1 MNGLA
6 VVIGQSINWIILIL
20 ALITLGGF
28 IWTVNKLT
36 KLRTKIDED
45 HRKQRG
51 RVDYT
56 PSGFTRNPDAYT
68 WEDTLG
74 YLEIFNQ
81 IKLEY
86 EVFVQ
91 LVPIFPLLGILG
103 TVAGLIQKLSN
114 IGELQDAL
122 GLSLS
127 TTFYGLIAAIVLKVV
142 DALWVSKRLNGMEVY
157 FDTFEQNYKMAR
169 DKFIQENEESK
180 Q

>member
-20 ALITLGGF
+20 ALITIGGF
-28 IWTVNKLT
+28 IWTVNKIS
-36 KLRTKIDED
+36 KLRLKIDED

-74 YLEIFNQ
+74 YLEIFNR
-81 IKLEY
+81 IKIEY
-86 EVFVQ
+86 EVFGQ

-114 IGELQDAL
+114 IGELQEAL

-127 TTFYGLIAAIVLKVV
+127 TTFYGLIAAIILKVV
-142 DALWVSKRLNGMEVY
+142 DALWVSKKLNEMEVY

-169 DKFIQENEESK
+169 DKYLQENEEK
-180 Q
+180 N